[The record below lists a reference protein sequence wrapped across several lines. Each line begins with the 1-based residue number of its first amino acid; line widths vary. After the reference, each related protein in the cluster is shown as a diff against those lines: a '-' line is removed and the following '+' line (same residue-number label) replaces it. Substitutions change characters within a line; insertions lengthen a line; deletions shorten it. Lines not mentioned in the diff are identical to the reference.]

1 MSSALT
7 LLKTPSWL
15 IEFRTFIMRGSAVD
29 LAAGMIVG
37 ARSPA

>member
-15 IEFRTFIMRGSAVD
+15 TEFRAFIMRGTILL
-29 LAAGMIVG
+29 LA
-37 ARSPA
+37 